1 MAVLMN
7 PPVPRP
13 ALSISLTDR
22 RDRWEEGGDGEE
34 EDGALKHGE
43 AESDEREPQIYI

>member
-1 MAVLMN
+1 MN

-22 RDRWEEGGDGEE
+22 RDRWEEGGDEE

>member
-1 MAVLMN
+1 MAVLMK
-7 PPVPRP
+7 PPRP
-13 ALSISLTDR
+13 PTRPLNFFDR
-22 RDRWEEGGDGEE
+22 RDRWEDGEGEE